1 MRGKVSVSKEDSEKR
16 MLSYISDKYPNA
28 TPVLAP
34 ASGKLLWE
42 ADFAE
47 GSTPPAPGREY
58 KAGDVMGVVQAFFGN
73 ADISA
78 PTGGKLV
85 DTCVPQGTQV
95 KKGEIVAWII

>member
-1 MRGKVSVSKEDSEKR
+1 MAVSKEDSEKR

-47 GSTPPAPGREY
+47 GSVPPAPGRAY
-58 KAGDVMGVVQAFFGN
+58 KAGATMGVVQAYYGN
-73 ADISA
+73 EDISA
-78 PTGGKLV
+78 PKEGSLI
-85 DTCVPQGTQV
+85 DTCVPQGMQV
-95 KKGEIVAWII
+95 KKGDIVAWII